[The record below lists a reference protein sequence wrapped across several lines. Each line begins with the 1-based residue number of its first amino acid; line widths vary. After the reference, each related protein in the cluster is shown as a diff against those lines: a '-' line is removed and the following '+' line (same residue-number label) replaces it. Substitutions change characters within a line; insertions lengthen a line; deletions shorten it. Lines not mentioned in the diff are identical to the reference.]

1 MPMLKPVGQALSE
14 ALEFSMRL
22 EDRRGDIQP
31 FEIRRLERMAYPKEG
46 NHLMYLVKEMLVA
59 EMSRDFERFDKAAQN
74 FLSQSVSWNVTANM
88 SVTALFAF
96 SPEMALTMAR
106 RAIEMSPGNGE
117 AINFASDIAWFAGD
131 LPLCTELRKR
141 HERLGEEMDKKLTDQ
156 DTRRIL
162 AGAGVTE
169 SAYKDLVTGL
179 HALLRE
185 HLSGAM
191 RDRVKLHFDTQ
202 QHEDGSEGLVLEVLS
217 DMDDER
223 LDALDDAV
231 LEYGSDTERWGYDL
245 CRITTFL
252 VRDLPQSSAEGAA

>member
-1 MPMLKPVGQALSE
+1 MLNPVGQAISE
-14 ALEFSMRL
+14 AMKFSMRL
-22 EDRRGDIQP
+22 EERRGSIQS
-31 FEIRRLERMAYPKEG
+31 FDIRRLESMACPQKG
-46 NHLMYLVKEMLVA
+46 NYLMYLSKEMLVA
-59 EMSRDFERFDKAAQN
+59 EICRDFERFDKAAQS
-74 FLSQSVSWNVTANM
+74 FLSQSVSWELAANM
-88 SVTALFAF
+88 SMTALFAF
-96 SPEMALTMAR
+96 SPDMAKMMAR
-106 RAIEMSPGNGE
+106 RALDMAPGNGE
-117 AINFASDIAWFAGD
+117 VISFASDIAWFAGD

-162 AGAGVTE
+162 EDAGVTE
-169 SAYKDLVTGL
+169 GEYQDLVAGL

-191 RDRVKLHFDTQ
+191 RDRVRLHFDTQ
-202 QHEDGSEGLVLEVLS
+202 HHEDGSEGLVLEVLS

-231 LEYGSDTERWGYDL
+231 LEYGSDTGRWGYDL